1 MKRPAWRV
9 LALAALL
16 AGCSRA
22 PAPPPAPSPEPLPP
36 AARPD
41 TLARA
46 RPDTITADTLPA
58 PPPPAPVRAALPVR
72 IALTGDI
79 NLGTSTLPDGL
90 PPDSGRGLLSA
101 VDSLLRGDLVIGNLE
116 GTLADTGTTEK
127 CPEVDTTRARRS
139 ARPPGRRM
147 CYVFL
152 TPVYLGARLRDAGF
166 THLNLANNHAHDYGL
181 AGRRSTEATLEALG
195 LATYGPGG
203 RIAVDT
209 VRRGDSLTVVGVVG
223 FATYP
228 SAPNL
233 LDLEASARLVDSI
246 RREVDILLVTFHGG
260 AEGSI
265 AQHTPDSLEYLGREP
280 RGHLRAW
287 ARRVIDAG
295 ADAVVGHGPHVL
307 RGMEFYR
314 GRLIAYSLG
323 NFLTYRGFNLQ
334 GPNGLTTILQLEFAG
349 DGTLRQARAVPL
361 RQPPRQGPRPDPSG
375 RAVQVMRALSGED
388 FGASAARFGPDGTI
402 GPPGT
407 P

>member
-1 MKRPAWRV
+1 MSGSPVRL

-16 AGCSRA
+16 AGCSRGTAVPA
-22 PAPPPAPSPEPLPP
+22 PAPTPEPPP
-36 AARPD
+36 AAASD
-41 TLARA
+41 TLAPVA
-46 RPDTITADTLPA
+46 PDTIAADTQPVPA
-58 PPPPAPVRAALPVR
+58 PRPVRAALPVR
-72 IALTGDI
+72 LAMTGDI

-90 PPDSGRGLLSA
+90 PPDSGRRLLEA
-101 VDSLLRGDLVIGNLE
+101 VDSMLTGDLVIGNFE

-127 CPEVDTTRARRS
+127 CPEVDTTRTRPRR
-139 ARPPGRRM
+139 RPPVQRT

-152 TPVYLGARLRDAGF
+152 TPTYLGARLSDAGF

-181 AGRRSTEATLEALG
+181 AGRLGTEEEFRRLG
-195 LATYGPGG
+195 MGTYGPGG
-203 RIAVDT
+203 RVVVDT
-209 VRRGDSLTVVGVVG
+209 VQRGDSLTVVGVVG

-233 LDLEASARLVDSI
+233 LDPEESARIVDSV
-246 RREVDILLVTFHGG
+246 RRDVDVLIVTFHGG
-260 AEGSI
+260 SEGSI
-265 AQHTPDSLEYLGREP
+265 AQHTPDSMEYLGREA

-287 ARRVIDAG
+287 ARAVVDAG

-349 DGTLRQARAVPL
+349 DGTLLHARAVPL
-361 RQPPRQGPRPDPSG
+361 RQPPRLGPQPDPSG
-375 RAVQVMRALSGED
+375 RAVQVMRLLSEED
-388 FGASAARFGPDGTI
+388 FGPSAARFAPDGTI
-402 GPPGT
+402 QPPAT